1 MFTSMLATLLKPANA
16 GIPINKI
23 NLPQTTKCLELYLS
37 CRDKKEKDICRIV
50 MSNDAVTSDY
60 EKWFE
65 DFVKNNASSKKNPNI
80 YYFYKN
86 NKLVNTLLFDG
97 QIGVVAYQI
106 ENSNYIFDK
115 I

>member
-1 MFTSMLATLLKPANA
+1 MLANLLKPTDA

-23 NLPQTTKCLELYLS
+23 NLPQTTKYLELYLS
-37 CRDKKEKDICRIV
+37 HKDICRIV
-50 MSNDAVTSDY
+50 MSNNAITSDH

-97 QIGVVAYQI
+97 PIGVVAYEI
-106 ENSNYIFDK
+106 EKSKFIYDK